1 MNENYLNKKYNIIY
15 HGGDEF
21 PIKTPKGTILYFGD
35 LHDTA
40 YEIKKHQQAVIDQLF
55 YEIKKHELEKDEVF
69 SGNLIIK
76 KQSVLDEYNLEDIL
90 KLPLDDNSIYVKNYV
105 NSPHA
110 IKCSVDD
117 SILYCGAFV
126 FWLLSNFRNEYSLY
140 ANLRRHQI
148 LLKKIGDYL

>member
-1 MNENYLNKKYNIIY
+1 MNANYLNNKYNIIY

-40 YEIKKHQQAVIDQLF
+40 YEIKK
-55 YEIKKHELEKDEVF
+55 YELEKDEVF
-69 SGNLIIK
+69 SGYLIIK
-76 KQSVLDEYNLEDIL
+76 KQSVLNEYNLEDIF
-90 KLPLDDNSIYVKNYV
+90 KLPLDDNSIYVNNYV

-126 FWLLSNFRNEYSLY
+126 FWILSNFRNEYSLY

-148 LLKKIGDYL
+148 LLKKVGDYL

>member
-1 MNENYLNKKYNIIY
+1 MNANYLNNKYNIIY

-40 YEIKKHQQAVIDQLF
+40 YEIKK
-55 YEIKKHELEKDEVF
+55 YELEKDEVF
-69 SGNLIIK
+69 SGYLIIK

-90 KLPLDDNSIYVKNYV
+90 KLPLDDNSIYVNNYV

>member
-1 MNENYLNKKYNIIY
+1 MNTNYLNNKYNIIY

-40 YEIKKHQQAVIDQLF
+40 YEIKK
-55 YEIKKHELEKDEVF
+55 YELEKDEVF
-69 SGNLIIK
+69 SGYLIIK
-76 KQSVLDEYNLEDIL
+76 KQSVLDEYNLEDIF
-90 KLPLDDNSIYVKNYV
+90 KLPLDDNSIYVNNYV

-126 FWLLSNFRNEYSLY
+126 FWILSNFRNEYSLY

-148 LLKKIGDYL
+148 LLKKVGDYL

>member
-1 MNENYLNKKYNIIY
+1 MNTNYLNNKYNIIY

-40 YEIKKHQQAVIDQLF
+40 YEIKK
-55 YEIKKHELEKDEVF
+55 YELEKDEVF

-76 KQSVLDEYNLEDIL
+76 KQSVLDEYNLEDIF
-90 KLPLDDNSIYVKNYV
+90 KLPLDDNSIYVNNYV

-126 FWLLSNFRNEYSLY
+126 FWILSNFRNEYSLY

-148 LLKKIGDYL
+148 LLKKVGDYL

>member
-1 MNENYLNKKYNIIY
+1 MNANYLNNKYNIIY

-21 PIKTPKGTILYFGD
+21 PIKTPKDTILYFGD

-40 YEIKKHQQAVIDQLF
+40 YEIKK
-55 YEIKKHELEKDEVF
+55 YELEKDEVF
-69 SGNLIIK
+69 SGYLIIK
-76 KQSVLDEYNLEDIL
+76 KQSVLDEYNLEDIF
-90 KLPLDDNSIYVKNYV
+90 KLPLDDNSIYVNNYV

-126 FWLLSNFRNEYSLY
+126 FWILSNFRNEYSLY

-148 LLKKIGDYL
+148 LLKKVGDYL

>member
-1 MNENYLNKKYNIIY
+1 MNANYLNNKYNIIY

-21 PIKTPKGTILYFGD
+21 PIKTSKDTILYFGD

-40 YEIKKHQQAVIDQLF
+40 YEIKK
-55 YEIKKHELEKDEVF
+55 YELEKDEVF
-69 SGNLIIK
+69 SGYLIIK
-76 KQSVLDEYNLEDIL
+76 KQSVLDEYNLEDIF
-90 KLPLDDNSIYVKNYV
+90 KLPLDDNSIYVNNYV

-126 FWLLSNFRNEYSLY
+126 FWILSNFRNEYSLY

>member
-1 MNENYLNKKYNIIY
+1 MNEDYFNNKYNLIY

-21 PIKTPKGTILYFGD
+21 PIKAPKGTILYFGD

-40 YEIKKHQQAVIDQLF
+40 

-90 KLPLDDNSIYVKNYV
+90 KLPLDDNSIYVNNYV

>member
-40 YEIKKHQQAVIDQLF
+40 

-90 KLPLDDNSIYVKNYV
+90 KLPLDDNSIYVNNYV

-110 IKCSVDD
+110 IKCSIDD

>member
-1 MNENYLNKKYNIIY
+1 MNANYLNNKYNIIY

-40 YEIKKHQQAVIDQLF
+40 YEIKK
-55 YEIKKHELEKDEVF
+55 YELEKDEVF
-69 SGNLIIK
+69 SGYLIIK
-76 KQSVLDEYNLEDIL
+76 KQSVLDEYNLEDIF
-90 KLPLDDNSIYVKNYV
+90 KLPLDDNSIYVNNYV

-126 FWLLSNFRNEYSLY
+126 FWILSNFRNEYSLY

-148 LLKKIGDYL
+148 LLKKFGDYL

>member
-1 MNENYLNKKYNIIY
+1 MNANYLNNKYNIIY

-40 YEIKKHQQAVIDQLF
+40 YEIKK
-55 YEIKKHELEKDEVF
+55 YELEKDEVF
-69 SGNLIIK
+69 SGYLIIK
-76 KQSVLDEYNLEDIL
+76 KQSVLDEYNLEDIF
-90 KLPLDDNSIYVKNYV
+90 KLPLDDNSIYVNNYV

-126 FWLLSNFRNEYSLY
+126 FWILSNFRNEYSLY
-140 ANLRRHQI
+140 ANLRRHRI
-148 LLKKIGDYL
+148 LLKKVGDYL

>member
-40 YEIKKHQQAVIDQLF
+40 

-90 KLPLDDNSIYVKNYV
+90 KLPLDDNSIYVNNYV

-110 IKCSVDD
+110 IKCSIND

>member
-1 MNENYLNKKYNIIY
+1 MNANYLKNKYNILY

-40 YEIKKHQQAVIDQLF
+40 YEIKK
-55 YEIKKHELEKDEVF
+55 YELEKDEVF
-69 SGNLIIK
+69 SGYLIIK
-76 KQSVLDEYNLEDIL
+76 KQSVLDEYNLEDIF
-90 KLPLDDNSIYVKNYV
+90 KLPLDDNSIYVNNYV

-126 FWLLSNFRNEYSLY
+126 FWILSNFRNEYSLY

-148 LLKKIGDYL
+148 LLKKVGDYL

>member
-1 MNENYLNKKYNIIY
+1 MNANYLNNKYNIIY

-40 YEIKKHQQAVIDQLF
+40 YEIKK
-55 YEIKKHELEKDEVF
+55 YELEKDEVF
-69 SGNLIIK
+69 SGYLIIK
-76 KQSVLDEYNLEDIL
+76 KQSVLDEYNLEDIF
-90 KLPLDDNSIYVKNYV
+90 KLPLDDNSIYVNNYV
-105 NSPHA
+105 NSQHA

-126 FWLLSNFRNEYSLY
+126 FWILSNFRNEYSLY

-148 LLKKIGDYL
+148 LLKKVGDYL

>member
-1 MNENYLNKKYNIIY
+1 MNANYLNNKYNIIY

-40 YEIKKHQQAVIDQLF
+40 YEIKK
-55 YEIKKHELEKDEVF
+55 YELEKDEVF

-76 KQSVLDEYNLEDIL
+76 KQSVLDEYNLEDIF
-90 KLPLDDNSIYVKNYV
+90 KLPLDDNSIYVNNYV

-126 FWLLSNFRNEYSLY
+126 FWILSNFRNEYSLY

-148 LLKKIGDYL
+148 LLKKVGDYL

>member
-1 MNENYLNKKYNIIY
+1 MNANYLNNKYNIIY

-40 YEIKKHQQAVIDQLF
+40 YEIKK
-55 YEIKKHELEKDEVF
+55 YELEKDEVF
-69 SGNLIIK
+69 SGYLIIK

-90 KLPLDDNSIYVKNYV
+90 KLPLDDNSIYVNNYV

-126 FWLLSNFRNEYSLY
+126 FWILSNFRNEYSLY

-148 LLKKIGDYL
+148 LLKKVGDYL

>member
-1 MNENYLNKKYNIIY
+1 MNANYLNNKYNIIY

-40 YEIKKHQQAVIDQLF
+40 YEIKK
-55 YEIKKHELEKDEVF
+55 YELEKDEVF
-69 SGNLIIK
+69 SGYLIIK
-76 KQSVLDEYNLEDIL
+76 KQSVLDEYNLEDIF
-90 KLPLDDNSIYVKNYV
+90 KLPLDDNSIYVNNYV
-105 NSPHA
+105 NSRLA

-126 FWLLSNFRNEYSLY
+126 FWILSNFRNEYSLY

-148 LLKKIGDYL
+148 LLKKVGDYL

>member
-1 MNENYLNKKYNIIY
+1 MNEDYFNNKYNLIY

-21 PIKTPKGTILYFGD
+21 PIKAPKGTILYFGD

-40 YEIKKHQQAVIDQLF
+40 

-90 KLPLDDNSIYVKNYV
+90 KLPLDDNSIYVNNYV

-110 IKCSVDD
+110 IKCSVYD

-126 FWLLSNFRNEYSLY
+126 FWILSNFRNEYSLY

>member
-1 MNENYLNKKYNIIY
+1 MNANYLNNKYNIIY

-40 YEIKKHQQAVIDQLF
+40 YEIKK
-55 YEIKKHELEKDEVF
+55 YELEKDEVF
-69 SGNLIIK
+69 SGYLIIK
-76 KQSVLDEYNLEDIL
+76 KQSVLDEYNLEDIF
-90 KLPLDDNSIYVKNYV
+90 KLPLDDNSIYVNNYV

-126 FWLLSNFRNEYSLY
+126 FWILSNFRNEYSLY

>member
-1 MNENYLNKKYNIIY
+1 MNANYLNNKYNIIY

-21 PIKTPKGTILYFGD
+21 PIKTQKGTILYFGD

-40 YEIKKHQQAVIDQLF
+40 YEIKK
-55 YEIKKHELEKDEVF
+55 YELEKDEVF
-69 SGNLIIK
+69 SGYLIIK
-76 KQSVLDEYNLEDIL
+76 KQSVLDEYNLEDIF
-90 KLPLDDNSIYVKNYV
+90 KLPLDDNSIYVNNYV

-126 FWLLSNFRNEYSLY
+126 FWILSNFRNEYSLY

-148 LLKKIGDYL
+148 LLKKVGDYL

>member
-1 MNENYLNKKYNIIY
+1 MNENYLNNKYNVIY

-40 YEIKKHQQAVIDQLF
+40 YEIKK
-55 YEIKKHELEKDEVF
+55 YELEKDEVF

-76 KQSVLDEYNLEDIL
+76 KQSVLDEYNLEDIF
-90 KLPLDDNSIYVKNYV
+90 KLPLDDNSIYVNNYV

-148 LLKKIGDYL
+148 LLKKVGDYL

>member
-1 MNENYLNKKYNIIY
+1 MNENYLNNKYNVIY

-40 YEIKKHQQAVIDQLF
+40 YEIKK
-55 YEIKKHELEKDEVF
+55 YELEKDEVF

-90 KLPLDDNSIYVKNYV
+90 KLPLDDNSIYVNNYV

-126 FWLLSNFRNEYSLY
+126 FWILSNFRNEYSLY

-148 LLKKIGDYL
+148 LLKKVGDYL

>member
-1 MNENYLNKKYNIIY
+1 MNENYLNNKYNVIY

-40 YEIKKHQQAVIDQLF
+40 YEIKK
-55 YEIKKHELEKDEVF
+55 YELEKDEVF

-76 KQSVLDEYNLEDIL
+76 KQSVLDEYNLEDIF
-90 KLPLDDNSIYVKNYV
+90 KLPLDDNSIYVNNYV

-126 FWLLSNFRNEYSLY
+126 FWILSNFRNEYSLY

-148 LLKKIGDYL
+148 LLKKVGDYL

>member
-1 MNENYLNKKYNIIY
+1 MNENYLNNKYNIIY

-21 PIKTPKGTILYFGD
+21 PIKTSKDTILYFGD

-40 YEIKKHQQAVIDQLF
+40 YEIKK
-55 YEIKKHELEKDEVF
+55 YELEKDEVF
-69 SGNLIIK
+69 SGYLIIK
-76 KQSVLDEYNLEDIL
+76 KQSVLDEYNLEDIF
-90 KLPLDDNSIYVKNYV
+90 KLPLDDNSIYVNNYV

-126 FWLLSNFRNEYSLY
+126 FWILSNFRNEYSLY

-148 LLKKIGDYL
+148 LLKKVGDYL

>member
-40 YEIKKHQQAVIDQLF
+40 

>member
-1 MNENYLNKKYNIIY
+1 MNANYLNNKYNIIY
-15 HGGDEF
+15 HGGDEV

-40 YEIKKHQQAVIDQLF
+40 YEIKK
-55 YEIKKHELEKDEVF
+55 YELEKDEVF
-69 SGNLIIK
+69 SGYLIIK
-76 KQSVLDEYNLEDIL
+76 KQSVLDEYNLEDIF
-90 KLPLDDNSIYVKNYV
+90 KLPLDDNSIYVNNYV

-126 FWLLSNFRNEYSLY
+126 FWILSNFRNEYSLY

-148 LLKKIGDYL
+148 LLKKVGDYL

>member
-1 MNENYLNKKYNIIY
+1 MNENYLNNKYNIIY

-40 YEIKKHQQAVIDQLF
+40 YEIKK
-55 YEIKKHELEKDEVF
+55 YELEKDEVF

-90 KLPLDDNSIYVKNYV
+90 KLPLDDNSIYVNNYV

-126 FWLLSNFRNEYSLY
+126 FWILSNFRNEYSLY

-148 LLKKIGDYL
+148 LLKKVGDYL

>member
-1 MNENYLNKKYNIIY
+1 MNINYLNNKYNIIY

-21 PIKTPKGTILYFGD
+21 PIKTSKDTILYFGD

-40 YEIKKHQQAVIDQLF
+40 YEIKK
-55 YEIKKHELEKDEVF
+55 YELEKDEVF
-69 SGNLIIK
+69 SGYLIIK
-76 KQSVLDEYNLEDIL
+76 KQSVLDEYNLEDIF
-90 KLPLDDNSIYVKNYV
+90 KLPLDDNSIYVNNYV

-126 FWLLSNFRNEYSLY
+126 FWILSNFRNEYSLY

-148 LLKKIGDYL
+148 LLKKVGDYL

>member
-40 YEIKKHQQAVIDQLF
+40 YEIKK
-55 YEIKKHELEKDEVF
+55 YELEKDEVF
-69 SGNLIIK
+69 SGYLIIK

-90 KLPLDDNSIYVKNYV
+90 KLPLDDNSIYVNNYV

-126 FWLLSNFRNEYSLY
+126 FWILSNFRNEYSLY

-148 LLKKIGDYL
+148 LLKKVGDYL

>member
-1 MNENYLNKKYNIIY
+1 MNANYLNNKYNIIY

-40 YEIKKHQQAVIDQLF
+40 YEIKK
-55 YEIKKHELEKDEVF
+55 YELEKDEVF
-69 SGNLIIK
+69 SGYLIIK
-76 KQSVLDEYNLEDIL
+76 KQSVLDEYNLEDIF
-90 KLPLDDNSIYVKNYV
+90 KLPLDDNSIYVNNYV

-126 FWLLSNFRNEYSLY
+126 FWILSNFRNEYSLY

-148 LLKKIGDYL
+148 LLKKVGDYL

>member
-1 MNENYLNKKYNIIY
+1 MNEDYFNNKYNLIY

-40 YEIKKHQQAVIDQLF
+40 YEIKK
-55 YEIKKHELEKDEVF
+55 YELEKDEVF
-69 SGNLIIK
+69 SGYLIIK
-76 KQSVLDEYNLEDIL
+76 KQSVLDEYNLEDIF
-90 KLPLDDNSIYVKNYV
+90 KLPLDDNSIYVNNYV

-126 FWLLSNFRNEYSLY
+126 FWILSNFRNEYSLY

-148 LLKKIGDYL
+148 LLKKVGDYL

>member
-1 MNENYLNKKYNIIY
+1 MNANYLNNKYNIIY

-40 YEIKKHQQAVIDQLF
+40 YEIKK
-55 YEIKKHELEKDEVF
+55 YELEKDEVF
-69 SGNLIIK
+69 SGYLIIK
-76 KQSVLDEYNLEDIL
+76 KQSVLDEYNFEDIF
-90 KLPLDDNSIYVKNYV
+90 KLPLDDNSIYVNYYV

-126 FWLLSNFRNEYSLY
+126 FWILSNFRNEYSLY

-148 LLKKIGDYL
+148 LLKKVGDYL

>member
-1 MNENYLNKKYNIIY
+1 MNANYLNNKYNIIY

-35 LHDTA
+35 LHNTA
-40 YEIKKHQQAVIDQLF
+40 YEIKK
-55 YEIKKHELEKDEVF
+55 YELEKDEVF
-69 SGNLIIK
+69 SGYLIIK
-76 KQSVLDEYNLEDIL
+76 KQSVLDEYNLEDIF
-90 KLPLDDNSIYVKNYV
+90 KLPLDDNSIYVNNYV

-126 FWLLSNFRNEYSLY
+126 FWILSNFRNEYSLY

-148 LLKKIGDYL
+148 LLKKVGDYL

>member
-40 YEIKKHQQAVIDQLF
+40 

-90 KLPLDDNSIYVKNYV
+90 KLPLDDNSIYVNNYV

>member
-1 MNENYLNKKYNIIY
+1 MNENYLNNKYNIIY

-21 PIKTPKGTILYFGD
+21 PIKTSKDTILYFGD

-40 YEIKKHQQAVIDQLF
+40 YEIKK
-55 YEIKKHELEKDEVF
+55 YELEKDEVF

-76 KQSVLDEYNLEDIL
+76 KQSVLDEYNLEDIF
-90 KLPLDDNSIYVKNYV
+90 KLPLDDNSIYVNNYV

-126 FWLLSNFRNEYSLY
+126 FWILSNFRNEYSLY

-148 LLKKIGDYL
+148 LLKKVGDYL

>member
-1 MNENYLNKKYNIIY
+1 MNANYLNNKYNIIY
-15 HGGDEF
+15 NGGDEF

-40 YEIKKHQQAVIDQLF
+40 YEIKK
-55 YEIKKHELEKDEVF
+55 YELEKDEVF
-69 SGNLIIK
+69 SGYLIIK
-76 KQSVLDEYNLEDIL
+76 KQSVLDEYNLEDIF
-90 KLPLDDNSIYVKNYV
+90 KLPLDDNSIYVNNYV
-105 NSPHA
+105 NSQHA

-126 FWLLSNFRNEYSLY
+126 FWILSNFRNEYSLY

-148 LLKKIGDYL
+148 LLKKVGDYL

>member
-21 PIKTPKGTILYFGD
+21 PIKPPKETILYFGD

-40 YEIKKHQQAVIDQLF
+40 

-90 KLPLDDNSIYVKNYV
+90 KLPLDDNSIYVNNYV